1 MQNKSKASNRV
12 WETEVEKER
21 KKEWKNRGRETNRG
35 CFGASRHRVCVC
47 VCVSWEGTVG
57 EFGGMEEGIRALG
70 PAPQGTEKM
79 GREWREGM
87 GEGRRRVKGR
97 DVVSSEFENSAGRDN
112 KDGGRKRRRGRSGQ
126 RIEKRGRKEKKKG
139 GCIK

>member
-1 MQNKSKASNRV
+1 MKCKTNLKHQTGCGRQRWRKRKRKSGK
-12 WETEVEKER
+12 TEG
-21 KKEWKNRGRETNRG
+21 GRQTGAALGPVATG
-35 CFGASRHRVCVC
+35 CVCVC

-70 PAPQGTEKM
+70 PAPQGTQKM

-112 KDGGRKRRRGRSGQ
+112 EEGGRKRRQRRGEER
-126 RIEKRGRKEKKKG
+126 RGGSDKE
-139 GCIK
+139 